1 MGHKLLMSLVL
12 VSVLGGVAGG
22 GYLYY
27 EGQQQP
33 LRYLTAAVERGSI
46 TTTVNATGI
55 VNAVTTVQV
64 GSQVSGI
71 IQKLLVDF
79 NSPVK
84 EGEIIAQLDPAPL
97 ATKVAQA
104 RANVAS
110 AMAAVQVAQATTVNA
125 KAAVETAQANAENA
139 RANIEKSKVALAD
152 ARRILDRNKEMTRRA
167 LIAKNDLDTAQAT
180 YDGTVAQLK
189 ASEAQLEAAVG
200 QLKSASAQQRL
211 AAAQE
216 MAAAAQVDQT
226 KAALQAAEL
235 DLEHTTIRAPVNGI
249 VVSRSVD
256 VGQTVAASLQA
267 PILFLIAQDLT
278 QMQVDTNVSEADIG
292 RIRVGQK
299 VTFAVDAYQNVSF
312 TGAVT
317 QVRNAPITVQNVV
330 TYDAVVQVAN
340 PDLRLKPGMTAN
352 VSFLVA
358 ERQDILKVPT
368 AALRFQPEGVAQE
381 TSSQDGKAPAPQRGG
396 GGSSGGG
403 RFQEMQQQLAKELS
417 LTPEQQARLSE
428 VFQKSGRQS
437 RAMREEES
445 EERRQAM
452 RREMQTQIRAQIR
465 EMLTPEQRQK
475 YEALLR
481 TREESQPQTRPGRVW
496 AVGANGTPE
505 PHQLTIGI
513 ANDTHTEV
521 VSGDLI
527 AGQQIITG
535 SLAAKSSKR
544 PAQPPGFGAGPRL

>member
-1 MGHKLLMSLVL
+1 MGRKLWMSLVL
-12 VSVLGGVAGG
+12 VLVLGGVAAG

-33 LRYLTAAVERGSI
+33 PRYLTAAVERGAI
-46 TTTVNATGI
+46 ATTVNATGV

-64 GSQVSGI
+64 GSQVSGT
-71 IQKLLVDF
+71 IQKLFVDF

-84 EGEIIAQLDPAPL
+84 EGEVIVQIDPAPL

-110 AMAAVQVAQATTVNA
+110 AMAAVQVAQAMTINA
-125 KAAVETAQANAENA
+125 KAAVETAQANAESA

-152 ARRILDRNKEMTRRA
+152 ARRILERNKEMTRRS
-167 LIAKNDLDTAQAT
+167 LIAQNDLDTAQTA
-180 YDGTVAQLK
+180 YDGAVAQLK
-189 ASEAQLEAAVG
+189 SSEAQLEAAAG
-200 QLKSASAQQRL
+200 QVKSASAQRRL
-211 AAAQE
+211 GEAQE
-216 MAAAAQVDQT
+216 LAAAAQVDQA

-267 PILFLIAQDLT
+267 PVLFLIAQDLT

-292 RIRVGQK
+292 RVRVGQR
-299 VTFAVDAYQNVSF
+299 VTFTVDAYQNITF
-312 TGAVT
+312 TGEVI

-358 ERQDILKVPT
+358 ERQDVIKIPT
-368 AALRFQPEGVAQE
+368 ATLRFQPEGAAPD

-396 GGSSGGG
+396 GSGGG
-403 RFQEMQQQLAKELS
+403 RFQEMQQQLTKELS
-417 LTPEQQARLSE
+417 LTPEQQTRLSE
-428 VFQKSGRQS
+428 VFQKVGRQF

-452 RREMQTQIRAQIR
+452 RREMQAHIRAQIR

-481 TREESQPQTRPGRVW
+481 AREEAQPQARPGRVW
-496 AVGANGTPE
+496 VVGANGTPE
-505 PHQLTIGI
+505 PHPLTIGI

-521 VSGDLI
+521 VAGELT
-527 AGQQIITG
+527 AGQQVITG
-535 SLAAKSSKR
+535 LLASKSSKR
-544 PAQPPGFGAGPRL
+544 PAPPPGFGAGPRL

>member
-12 VSVLGGVAGG
+12 MLVLGGAAGG

-33 LRYLTAAVERGSI
+33 PRYLTAAVERG
-46 TTTVNATGI
+46 TVATTVNATGV

-64 GSQVSGI
+64 GSQVSGT
-71 IQKLLVDF
+71 IQKLFVDF

-84 EGEIIAQLDPAPL
+84 EGDVIAQIDPAPL
-97 ATKVAQA
+97 STKVAQA

-110 AMAAVQVAQATTVNA
+110 ALAAVQVAQATTINA
-125 KAAVETAQANAENA
+125 KATVETAQANAESA

-152 ARRILDRNKEMTRRA
+152 ARRILERNKEMARKS
-167 LIAKNDLDTAQAT
+167 LIAQNDLDTAQMT
-180 YDGTVAQLK
+180 YDGAVAQLK
-189 ASEAQLEAAVG
+189 SSEAQLEAATG

-216 MAAAAQVDQT
+216 LAAAAQVDQT

-267 PILFLIAQDLT
+267 PVLFLIAQDLT

-292 RIRVGQK
+292 RVRVGQR
-299 VTFAVDAYQNVSF
+299 VTFTVDAYQNITF
-312 TGAVT
+312 TGEVT

-358 ERQDILKVPT
+358 ERQDVIKVPT
-368 AALRFQPEGVAQE
+368 AALRFQPEGAAPDTGSQGAQ
-381 TSSQDGKAPAPQRGG
+381 APAPQR

-403 RFQEMQQQLAKELS
+403 RFQEMQQQLTRELS
-417 LTPEQQARLSE
+417 LTPEQQSRLSE
-428 VFQKSGRQS
+428 VFQKVGRQS

-452 RREMQTQIRAQIR
+452 RREMQAQIR
-465 EMLTPEQRQK
+465 EMLTPDQRQK

-481 TREESQPQTRPGRVW
+481 ARDDTQPQTRPGRVW
-496 AVGANGTPE
+496 VLGANATPE
-505 PHQLTIGI
+505 PRPLTIGI
-513 ANDTHTEV
+513 TNDTHTEV
-521 VSGDLI
+521 VAGDLT
-527 AGQQIITG
+527 AGQQVITG
-535 SLAAKSSKR
+535 LLATKSSKR
-544 PAQPPGFGAGPRL
+544 PAPPPGFGAGPRL

>member
-1 MGHKLLMSLVL
+1 MSLVL
-12 VSVLGGVAGG
+12 VLVLGGAAGG

-33 LRYLTAAVERGSI
+33 PRYLTATVERGAVA
-46 TTTVNATGI
+46 TTVNATGV
-55 VNAVTTVQV
+55 VNAVTTVQI
-64 GSQVSGI
+64 GSQVSGT
-71 IQKLLVDF
+71 IQKLFADF

-84 EGEIIAQLDPAPL
+84 EGDVIAQIDPAPL
-97 ATKVAQA
+97 STKVAQA

-110 AMAAVQVAQATTVNA
+110 AMAAVQVAQATTINA
-125 KAAVETAQANAENA
+125 KAAVETAQANAESA
-139 RANIEKSKVALAD
+139 KANIEKAKVALAD
-152 ARRILDRNKEMTRRA
+152 ARRILDRNKEMTRKS
-167 LIAKNDLDTAQAT
+167 LIAQNDLDTAQTT
-180 YDGTVAQLK
+180 YDGAIAQLK
-189 ASEAQLEAAVG
+189 ASEAQLEAATG

-267 PILFLIAQDLT
+267 PVLFLIAQDLT

-292 RIRVGQK
+292 RVRVGQR
-299 VTFAVDAYQNVSF
+299 VTFTVDAYQNITF
-312 TGAVT
+312 TGEVT

-358 ERQDILKVPT
+358 ERQDVIKVPT
-368 AALRFQPEGVAQE
+368 AALRFQPEGAAPDTGSQGAQ
-381 TSSQDGKAPAPQRGG
+381 APAPQR

-403 RFQEMQQQLAKELS
+403 RFQEMQQQLTKELS
-417 LTPEQQARLSE
+417 LTPEQQTHLSE
-428 VFQKSGRQS
+428 VFQKTGRQF
-437 RAMREEES
+437 RAMREEEP

-452 RREMQTQIRAQIR
+452 RREMQAQIRAQIR

-481 TREESQPQTRPGRVW
+481 ARDETQPQTRPGRVW
-496 AVGANGTPE
+496 VLGANGTPE
-505 PHQLTIGI
+505 PRPLTIGI

-521 VSGDLI
+521 VAGELTT
-527 AGQQIITG
+527 GQQVITG
-535 SLAAKSSKR
+535 LVASKSSKR
-544 PAQPPGFGAGPRL
+544 PAPPPGFGAGPRL

>member
-1 MGHKLLMSLVL
+1 MGRKLLMSLLLVL
-12 VSVLGGVAGG
+12 VLGGVAAG

-33 LRYLTAAVERGSI
+33 PRYLTVAVERGAI

-64 GSQVSGI
+64 GTQVSGT

-84 EGEIIAQLDPAPL
+84 EGEVIAQIDPAPL

-110 AMAAVQVAQATTVNA
+110 AMAAVQVAQATTVNS
-125 KAAVETAQANAENA
+125 KAAVETAQANVESAK
-139 RANIEKSKVALAD
+139 ANIEKSKVALAD
-152 ARRILDRNKEMTRRA
+152 ARRILERNKEMAGKA
-167 LIAKNDLDTAQAT
+167 LIAQNDLDAAQTT
-180 YDGTVAQLK
+180 YDGALAQLK
-189 ASEAQLEAAVG
+189 VSEAQLEAAAG
-200 QLKSASAQQRL
+200 QLKSAIAQQRL

-216 MAAAAQVDQT
+216 VAAAAQVDQA

-267 PILFLIAQDLT
+267 PVLFLIAQDLT

-292 RIRVGQK
+292 RVQVGQ
-299 VTFAVDAYQNVSF
+299 TANFTVDAYQNTTF
-312 TGAVT
+312 TGRVT

-330 TYDAVVQVAN
+330 TYDAVVHVAN
-340 PDLRLKPGMTAN
+340 PDLKLKPGMTAN

-358 ERQDILKVPT
+358 DRQDVIKIPT
-368 AALRFQPEGVAQE
+368 AALRFQPEGVAQD
-381 TSSQDGKAPAPQRGG
+381 TGSRDSQAPQRERG
-396 GGSSGGG
+396 GGSGAS
-403 RFQEMQQQLAKELS
+403 RTKEMQQLLTQELA
-417 LTPEQQARLSE
+417 LTPEQQTRLSE
-428 VFQKSGRQS
+428 VFQKTGQQF

-452 RREMQTQIRAQIR
+452 RRDMQTQTRAQIR
-465 EMLTPEQRQK
+465 TLLTPEQRQK
-475 YEALLR
+475 YEELMKA
-481 TREESQPQTRPGRVW
+481 REEAQTQARPGRVW
-496 AVGANGTPE
+496 IVGANGTPE
-505 PHQLTIGI
+505 PRPLTIGI
-513 ANDTHTEV
+513 ANDTQTEV
-521 VSGDLI
+521 VAGDLP
-527 AGQQIITG
+527 AGQQVITG
-535 SLAAKSSKR
+535 LLTSSKSSKR
-544 PAQPPGFGAGPRL
+544 TAPPGFGAGPRL

>member
-12 VSVLGGVAGG
+12 VLVLGGAAGG

-33 LRYLTAAVERGSI
+33 PRYLTAGVERGAI

-64 GSQVSGI
+64 GSQVSGT
-71 IQKLLVDF
+71 IQKLFVDF

-84 EGEIIAQLDPAPL
+84 EGEVIAQIDPAPL

-110 AMAAVQVAQATTVNA
+110 AVAAVQVAQATTVNS
-125 KAAVETAQANAENA
+125 KAAVETAHANVESA
-139 RANIEKSKVALAD
+139 RATVEKSQVALAD
-152 ARRILDRNKEMTRRA
+152 ARRILDRTKAMVRKSLLA
-167 LIAKNDLDTAQAT
+167 QNDLDTAQAT
-180 YDGTVAQLK
+180 YDGAAAQLK
-189 ASEAQLEAAVG
+189 ASDAQLEATAG

-211 AAAQE
+211 AEAQE
-216 MAAAAQVDQT
+216 IAAAAQVDQA

-267 PILFLIAQDLT
+267 PVLFLIAQDLT

-292 RIRVGQK
+292 RVRVGQR
-299 VTFAVDAYQNVSF
+299 VTFAVDAYQNITF
-312 TGAVT
+312 TGEVT

-358 ERQDILKVPT
+358 ERQDVIKVPT
-368 AALRFQPEGVAQE
+368 AALRFQPEGVAQD
-381 TSSQDGKAPAPQRGG
+381 TSSQDSKAPAPQRGG
-396 GGSSGGG
+396 GGGG
-403 RFQEMQQQLAKELS
+403 RFQEMQQQLTKELS
-417 LTPEQQARLSE
+417 LTPEQQTRLSE
-428 VFQKSGRQS
+428 VFQKIGRQS
-437 RAMREEES
+437 RTMREEES

-452 RREMQTQIRAQIR
+452 RREMQAQIRAQIR

-475 YEALLR
+475 YETLLR
-481 TREESQPQTRPGRVW
+481 ARDETQPQTRPGRVW
-496 AVGANGTPE
+496 VLGANGTPDLRT
-505 PHQLTIGI
+505 LTVGI

-521 VSGDLI
+521 IAGDLT
-527 AGQQIITG
+527 AGQPVITG
-535 SLAAKSSKR
+535 SLTSKSSKR
-544 PAQPPGFGAGPRL
+544 PAPPPGFGAGPRL

>member
-1 MGHKLLMSLVL
+1 MWHKLWMSLVL
-12 VSVLGGVAGG
+12 VLVLGGVAAG

-33 LRYLTAAVERGSI
+33 PRYLTAAVERGVI
-46 TTTVNATGI
+46 ATTVNATGV

-64 GSQVSGI
+64 GSQVSGT
-71 IQKLLVDF
+71 IQKLFVDF

-84 EGEIIAQLDPAPL
+84 EGDVIAQIDPAL
-97 ATKVAQA
+97 LSTKVAQA

-152 ARRILDRNKEMTRRA
+152 ARRILDRNKEMARKS
-167 LIAKNDLDTAQAT
+167 LIAQNDLDTAQTA
-180 YDGTVAQLK
+180 YDGAVAQLK
-189 ASEAQLEAAVG
+189 ASEAQLEAATG
-200 QLKSASAQQRL
+200 QLKSAGAQQRL

-216 MAAAAQVDQT
+216 LAAAAQVDQT

-267 PILFLIAQDLT
+267 PVLFLIAQDLT

-292 RIRVGQK
+292 RVRVGQR
-299 VTFAVDAYQNVSF
+299 VTFAVDAYQNISF
-312 TGAVT
+312 TGEVK

-358 ERQDILKVPT
+358 ERQDVIKVPT
-368 AALRFQPEGVAQE
+368 AALRFQPEGVAQN
-381 TSSQDGKAPAPQRGG
+381 TSTQDDKAPMSQRGG
-396 GGSSGGG
+396 GSGGG
-403 RFQEMQQQLAKELS
+403 RSQEMQQRLTKELS
-417 LTPEQQARLSE
+417 LTPEQQTRLSE
-428 VFQKSGRQS
+428 VFQKAGRQL

-445 EERRQAM
+445 EERRQAG
-452 RREMQTQIRAQIR
+452 RRETQAQTRAQIR

-475 YEALLR
+475 YETLLR
-481 TREESQPQTRPGRVW
+481 ARDEEQPQIRPGRAWV
-496 AVGANGTPE
+496 VGANGAPE
-505 PHQLTIGI
+505 PRTLTLGI

-521 VSGDLI
+521 VTGELT
-527 AGQQIITG
+527 AGQQVITG
-535 SLAAKSSKR
+535 LLVSKSSKR
-544 PAQPPGFGAGPRL
+544 PAPPPGFGAGPRL

>member
-1 MGHKLLMSLVL
+1 MGHKLWMSLVL
-12 VSVLGGVAGG
+12 VLVLGGGAAG

-33 LRYLTAAVERGSI
+33 PRYLMAAVERGAI
-46 TTTVNATGI
+46 TTTVNATGV

-64 GSQVSGI
+64 GSQVSGT
-71 IQKLLVDF
+71 IQKLFADF

-84 EGEIIAQLDPAPL
+84 EGDVIAQIDPAPL
-97 ATKVAQA
+97 STKVAQA

-110 AMAAVQVAQATTVNA
+110 AMAAVQVAQATTINA
-125 KAAVETAQANAENA
+125 KAAVETAQANAESA

-152 ARRILDRNKEMTRRA
+152 ARRILDRNKEMTRKS
-167 LIAKNDLDTAQAT
+167 LIAQNDLDTAQMT
-180 YDGTVAQLK
+180 YDGAVAQLK
-189 ASEAQLEAAVG
+189 SSEAQLEAATG

-216 MAAAAQVDQT
+216 LAAAAQVDQT

-235 DLEHTTIRAPVNGI
+235 DLGHTTIRAPVNGI

-292 RIRVGQK
+292 RVRVGQK
-299 VTFAVDAYQNVSF
+299 VTFTVDAYQNITF
-312 TGAVT
+312 TGEVT

-358 ERQDILKVPT
+358 ERQDVIKVPT
-368 AALRFQPEGVAQE
+368 AALRFQPEGAVPDTGSQGGQ
-381 TSSQDGKAPAPQRGG
+381 TSAPQRG
-396 GGSSGGG
+396 SGGG
-403 RFQEMQQQLAKELS
+403 RFQEMQQQLIKELS
-417 LTPEQQARLSE
+417 LTPEQQTHLSE
-428 VFQKSGRQS
+428 IFQKTGRQF

-452 RREMQTQIRAQIR
+452 RREVQAHIRAQIR

-475 YEALLR
+475 YEALLK
-481 TREESQPQTRPGRVW
+481 TRDDTQPQTRPGRVW
-496 AVGANGTPE
+496 VLGVNSTPE
-505 PHQLTIGI
+505 PRPLTIGI

-521 VSGDLI
+521 VAGELT
-527 AGQQIITG
+527 AGQQVITG
-535 SLAAKSSKR
+535 LLASKASKR
-544 PAQPPGFGAGPRL
+544 PAPPPGFGPGPRL

>member
-1 MGHKLLMSLVL
+1 MGHTLLMGLTLLAV
-12 VSVLGGVAGG
+12 VGGAEGG

-27 EGQQQP
+27 EGQQHP
-33 LRYLTAAVERGSI
+33 PRYLTAAVERGAI

-64 GSQVSGI
+64 GTQVSGV

-84 EGEIIAQLDPAPL
+84 EGEVIAQIDPAPL

-110 AMAAVQVAQATTVNA
+110 AMAAVQVGQATTVNA
-125 KAAVETAQANAENA
+125 KAAVETAQANAESA
-139 RANIEKSKVALAD
+139 RANVEKSKVALAD
-152 ARRILDRNKEMTRRA
+152 ARRILERNKEMARKS
-167 LIAKNDLDTAQAT
+167 LIAQNELDTAQAT
-180 YDGTVAQLK
+180 YDGAVAQLK
-189 ASEAQLEAAVG
+189 ASEAQLEAAAG

-216 MAAAAQVDQT
+216 LAAAAQVDQA
-226 KAALQAAEL
+226 KAALQAADL

-267 PILFLIAQDLT
+267 PVLFLIAQDLT

-292 RIRVGQK
+292 RVQVGQR
-299 VTFAVDAYQNVSF
+299 VTFTVDAYQNITF
-312 TGAVT
+312 TGEVT

-340 PDLRLKPGMTAN
+340 PDLQLKPGMTAN
-352 VSFLVA
+352 ISFLIA
-358 ERQDILKVPT
+358 ERKDVVRVPT
-368 AALRFQPEGVAQE
+368 AALRFQPDGAAQE
-381 TSSQDGKAPAPQRGG
+381 TSSQDSQAPQRGAG
-396 GGSSGGG
+396 GGANRS
-403 RFQEMQQQLAKELS
+403 REMQQQLIKELS
-417 LTPEQQARLSE
+417 LTPEQQTRLSE
-428 VFQKSGRQS
+428 VFQKIGQQF
-437 RAMREEES
+437 RALREEES

-452 RREMQTQIRAQIR
+452 RRDMQAQIRAQIR
-465 EMLTPEQRQK
+465 EFLTPEQRQK
-475 YEALLR
+475 YEALMK
-481 TREESQPQTRPGRVW
+481 TREEAQTQQRPGRVW
-496 AVGANGTPE
+496 VLGANGAPE
-505 PHQLTIGI
+505 PRALILGI

-521 VSGDLI
+521 VSGDLT
-527 AGQQIITG
+527 AGQQVITG
-535 SLAAKSSKR
+535 LVASKAPKR
-544 PAQPPGFGAGPRL
+544 TAPPGFGCGPRL

>member
-12 VSVLGGVAGG
+12 VLVLGGAAGG

-33 LRYLTAAVERGSI
+33 PRYMTAAVERGAI
-46 TTTVNATGI
+46 ATTVNATGV

-64 GSQVSGI
+64 GSQVSGT
-71 IQKLLVDF
+71 IQKLFVDF
-79 NSPVK
+79 NSPVQ
-84 EGEIIAQLDPAPL
+84 EGEVITQIDPAPL
-97 ATKVAQA
+97 ATKVAQG

-110 AMAAVQVAQATTVNA
+110 AMAAVQVAQATTINA
-125 KAAVETAQANAENA
+125 KATVETAQANAESA
-139 RANIEKSKVALAD
+139 RANIDKSKVALAD
-152 ARRILDRNKEMTRRA
+152 ARRILERNKEMARKS
-167 LIAKNDLDTAQAT
+167 LIAQNDLDTAQMT
-180 YDGTVAQLK
+180 YDGAVAQLK

-216 MAAAAQVDQT
+216 LAAAAQVDQA

-267 PILFLIAQDLT
+267 PVLFLIAQDLT

-292 RIRVGQK
+292 RVQVGQR
-299 VTFAVDAYQNVSF
+299 VTFTVDAYQNITF

-358 ERQDILKVPT
+358 ERQDVIKVPT
-368 AALRFQPEGVAQE
+368 AALRFQPEGAAPD
-381 TSSQDGKAPAPQRGG
+381 TGSQGGQASAPQRGG
-396 GGSSGGG
+396 GSGGG
-403 RFQEMQQQLAKELS
+403 RFQEIQQQLTKELS
-417 LTPEQQARLSE
+417 LTPEQQTRLSE
-428 VFQKSGRQS
+428 VFQKTGRQF

-452 RREMQTQIRAQIR
+452 RREMQVQIRVQIR

-481 TREESQPQTRPGRVW
+481 ARDDMQPQTRPGRVW
-496 AVGANGTPE
+496 VLGANGTPE
-505 PHQLTIGI
+505 PHPLTIGI

-521 VSGDLI
+521 VAGDLT
-527 AGQQIITG
+527 AGQQVITG
-535 SLAAKSSKR
+535 LLASKASKR
-544 PAQPPGFGAGPRL
+544 PAPPPGFGAGPRL

>member
-12 VSVLGGVAGG
+12 VLVLGGAAGG

-33 LRYLTAAVERGSI
+33 PRYLTAAIERGAI
-46 TTTVNATGI
+46 ATTVNATGV

-64 GSQVSGI
+64 GSQVSGT
-71 IQKLLVDF
+71 IQKLFVDF

-84 EGEIIAQLDPAPL
+84 EGEVIAQIDPAPL
-97 ATKVAQA
+97 ATKVAQG

-110 AMAAVQVAQATTVNA
+110 AMAAVQVAQATTINA
-125 KAAVETAQANAENA
+125 KAAVETAQANAESA
-139 RANIEKSKVALAD
+139 RANVEKAKVTLAD
-152 ARRILDRNKEMTRRA
+152 ARRILDRNKEMARKS
-167 LIAKNDLDTAQAT
+167 LIAQNDLDTAQMT
-180 YDGTVAQLK
+180 YDGAIAQLK
-189 ASEAQLEAAVG
+189 ASEAQLEAAAG

-216 MAAAAQVDQT
+216 LAAAAQVDQT

-267 PILFLIAQDLT
+267 PVLFLIAQDLT

-292 RIRVGQK
+292 HVRVGQR
-299 VTFAVDAYQNVSF
+299 VTFTVDAYQNITF
-312 TGAVT
+312 TGEVT

-358 ERQDILKVPT
+358 ERQDVIKVPT
-368 AALRFQPEGVAQE
+368 AALRFQPEGAAPD
-381 TSSQDGKAPAPQRGG
+381 TGSQGGQASAPQRGG
-396 GGSSGGG
+396 GSGGG
-403 RFQEMQQQLAKELS
+403 RFQEMQQQLTKELS
-417 LTPEQQARLSE
+417 LTPEQQTRLSE
-428 VFQKSGRQS
+428 AFQKAGRQF

-452 RREMQTQIRAQIR
+452 RREMQAQIRAQIR

-481 TREESQPQTRPGRVW
+481 ARDDTQPQTRPGRVW
-496 AVGANGTPE
+496 VLGANGTPE
-505 PHQLTIGI
+505 PRPLTIGI

-521 VSGDLI
+521 VAGDLT
-527 AGQQIITG
+527 AGQQVVTG
-535 SLAAKSSKR
+535 LASKASKR
-544 PAQPPGFGAGPRL
+544 PAPPPGFGAGPRL

>member
-1 MGHKLLMSLVL
+1 MGHKLWMSLVL
-12 VSVLGGVAGG
+12 VLVLGGGAAG

-33 LRYLTAAVERGSI
+33 PRYLMAAVERGAI
-46 TTTVNATGI
+46 TTTVNATGV

-64 GSQVSGI
+64 GSQVSGT
-71 IQKLLVDF
+71 IQKLFADF

-84 EGEIIAQLDPAPL
+84 EGDVIAQIDPAPL
-97 ATKVAQA
+97 STKVAQA

-110 AMAAVQVAQATTVNA
+110 AMAAVQVAQATTINA
-125 KAAVETAQANAENA
+125 KAAVETAQANAESA

-152 ARRILDRNKEMTRRA
+152 ARRILDRNKEMTRKS
-167 LIAKNDLDTAQAT
+167 LIAQNDLDTAQMT
-180 YDGTVAQLK
+180 YDGAVAQLK
-189 ASEAQLEAAVG
+189 SSEAQLEAATG

-216 MAAAAQVDQT
+216 LAAAAQVDQT

-235 DLEHTTIRAPVNGI
+235 DLGHTTIRAPVNGI

-292 RIRVGQK
+292 RVRVGQR
-299 VTFAVDAYQNVSF
+299 VTFAVDAYQNMSF
-312 TGAVT
+312 TGTVT

-358 ERQDILKVPT
+358 ERQDVIKVPT
-368 AALRFQPEGVAQE
+368 AALRFQPEGAVPDTGSQGGQ
-381 TSSQDGKAPAPQRGG
+381 TSAPQRG
-396 GGSSGGG
+396 SGGG
-403 RFQEMQQQLAKELS
+403 RFQEMQQQLIKELS
-417 LTPEQQARLSE
+417 LTPEQQTHLSE
-428 VFQKSGRQS
+428 IFQKTGRQF

-452 RREMQTQIRAQIR
+452 RREVQAHIRAQIR

-475 YEALLR
+475 YEALLKAR
-481 TREESQPQTRPGRVW
+481 DDTQPQTRPGRIWVLG
-496 AVGANGTPE
+496 VNGTPE
-505 PHQLTIGI
+505 PRPLTIGI

-521 VSGDLI
+521 VAGELT
-527 AGQQIITG
+527 AGQQVITG
-535 SLAAKSSKR
+535 LLASKASKR
-544 PAQPPGFGAGPRL
+544 PAPPPGFGPGPRL

>member
-12 VSVLGGVAGG
+12 VLVLGGAAGG

-33 LRYLTAAVERGSI
+33 PRYLTAAVERGAI
-46 TTTVNATGI
+46 ATTVNATGV

-64 GSQVSGI
+64 GSQVSGT
-71 IQKLLVDF
+71 IQKLFADF

-84 EGEIIAQLDPAPL
+84 EGDVIAQIDPAPL
-97 ATKVAQA
+97 ATKVAQG

-110 AMAAVQVAQATTVNA
+110 MIAAVQVAQATTVNA
-125 KAAVETAQANAENA
+125 KAAVETAQANAESA

-152 ARRILDRNKEMTRRA
+152 ARRILERNKEMARKS
-167 LIAKNDLDTAQAT
+167 LIAQNDLDTAQMT
-180 YDGTVAQLK
+180 YDGAVAQLK
-189 ASEAQLEAAVG
+189 ASEAQLEAAAG

-216 MAAAAQVDQT
+216 LAAAAQVDQA

-267 PILFLIAQDLT
+267 PVLFLIAQDLT

-292 RIRVGQK
+292 RVRVGQR
-299 VTFAVDAYQNVSF
+299 VTFTVDAYANITF
-312 TGAVT
+312 TGEVI

-358 ERQDILKVPT
+358 ERQDVIKVPT
-368 AALRFQPEGVAQE
+368 AALRFQPEGAAPD
-381 TSSQDGKAPAPQRGG
+381 SGAQDGKAPAPQRGG
-396 GGSSGGG
+396 GG
-403 RFQEMQQQLAKELS
+403 RFQEMQQQLTKELS
-417 LTPEQQARLSE
+417 LTPEQQTRLSE
-428 VFQKSGRQS
+428 VFQKTGRQF
-437 RAMREEES
+437 RTMREEES

-452 RREMQTQIRAQIR
+452 RREIQVQIRAQIR

-481 TREESQPQTRPGRVW
+481 AREESQPQARPGRVW
-496 AVGANGTPE
+496 V
-505 PHQLTIGI
+505 
-513 ANDTHTEV
+513 
-521 VSGDLI
+521 
-527 AGQQIITG
+527 
-535 SLAAKSSKR
+535 
-544 PAQPPGFGAGPRL
+544 

>member
-1 MGHKLLMSLVL
+1 MGHKLLLSLVL
-12 VSVLGGVAGG
+12 VLVLGGAAGG

-33 LRYLTAAVERGSI
+33 PRYLTAAVERGAI
-46 TTTVNATGI
+46 ATTVNATGV

-64 GSQVSGI
+64 GSQVSGT
-71 IQKLLVDF
+71 IQKLFVDF

-84 EGEIIAQLDPAPL
+84 EGEVIAQIDPAPL
-97 ATKVAQA
+97 STKVAQG

-110 AMAAVQVAQATTVNA
+110 TLAAVQIAQATTINA
-125 KAAVETAQANAENA
+125 KAAVETAQANAESA
-139 RANIEKSKVALAD
+139 RANIDKSKVALAD
-152 ARRILDRNKEMTRRA
+152 ARRILERNKEMARKS
-167 LIAKNDLDTAQAT
+167 LIAQNDLDTAQMT
-180 YDGTVAQLK
+180 YDGAVAQLK
-189 ASEAQLEAAVG
+189 ASEAQLEAATG

-216 MAAAAQVDQT
+216 LAAAAQVDQA

-267 PILFLIAQDLT
+267 PVLFLIAQDLT

-292 RIRVGQK
+292 RVRVGQR
-299 VTFAVDAYQNVSF
+299 VTFTVDAYQNITF
-312 TGAVT
+312 TGEVT

-358 ERQDILKVPT
+358 ERQDVIKVPT
-368 AALRFQPEGVAQE
+368 AALRFQPEGAAPD
-381 TSSQDGKAPAPQRGG
+381 TGSQGSQAAAPQRSGG
-396 GGSSGGG
+396 SGGG
-403 RFQEMQQQLAKELS
+403 RFQEMQQQLTKELS
-417 LTPEQQARLSE
+417 LTPEQQTRLSE
-428 VFQKSGRQS
+428 VFQKTGRQF

-452 RREMQTQIRAQIR
+452 RREMQVQIRAQIR

-481 TREESQPQTRPGRVW
+481 ARDDTQPQTRPGRVW
-496 AVGANGTPE
+496 VLGANGTPE
-505 PHQLTIGI
+505 PRPLTIGI

-521 VSGDLI
+521 VAGDLT

-535 SLAAKSSKR
+535 LLASKASKR
-544 PAQPPGFGAGPRL
+544 PAPPPGFGAGPRL

>member
-1 MGHKLLMSLVL
+1 MGHKLWMSLVL
-12 VSVLGGVAGG
+12 VLVLGGAAGG

-33 LRYLTAAVERGSI
+33 PRYLTAAVERGAI
-46 TTTVNATGI
+46 TTTVNATGV

-64 GSQVSGI
+64 GSQVSGT
-71 IQKLLVDF
+71 IQKLFVDF

-84 EGEIIAQLDPAPL
+84 EGDIIAQIDPAL
-97 ATKVAQA
+97 LSTKVAQA

-110 AMAAVQVAQATTVNA
+110 ALAAVQVAQATTINA
-125 KAAVETAQANAENA
+125 KAAVETAQANAESA
-139 RANIEKSKVALAD
+139 RATIEKSKVALAD
-152 ARRILDRNKEMTRRA
+152 ARRILERNKEMTRKS
-167 LIAKNDLDTAQAT
+167 LIAQNDLDTAQAA
-180 YDGTVAQLK
+180 YDGAVAQLK
-189 ASEAQLEAAVG
+189 ASEAQLEAATG

-216 MAAAAQVDQT
+216 LAAAAQVDQT

-292 RIRVGQK
+292 RVRVGQR
-299 VTFAVDAYQNVSF
+299 VTFTVDAYQNITF
-312 TGAVT
+312 TGEVM

-358 ERQDILKVPT
+358 ERQDVIKVPT
-368 AALRFQPEGVAQE
+368 AALRFQPEGVAQDI
-381 TSSQDGKAPAPQRGG
+381 SSQSGQTPAPQRGG
-396 GGSSGGG
+396 GGGGG
-403 RFQEMQQQLAKELS
+403 RFQEMQQQLTKELS
-417 LTPEQQARLSE
+417 LTPEQQTRLSE
-428 VFQKSGRQS
+428 VFQKIGRQS

-452 RREMQTQIRAQIR
+452 RREMQAHIRAQIR
-465 EMLTPEQRQK
+465 EILTPEQRQK

-481 TREESQPQTRPGRVW
+481 ARDDAQPQTRPGRVW
-496 AVGANGTPE
+496 VLGANGTPE
-505 PHQLTIGI
+505 PRPLTIGI

-521 VSGDLI
+521 VAGDVT

-535 SLAAKSSKR
+535 LLTSKSSKR
-544 PAQPPGFGAGPRL
+544 PAPPPGFGAGPRL

>member
-1 MGHKLLMSLVL
+1 MSLVL
-12 VSVLGGVAGG
+12 VLVLGGVAAG

-33 LRYLTAAVERGSI
+33 PRYLMATVERGAI
-46 TTTVNATGI
+46 ATTVNATGV

-64 GSQVSGI
+64 GSQVSGT
-71 IQKLLVDF
+71 IQKLFVDF

-84 EGEIIAQLDPAPL
+84 EGDIIAQIDPAL
-97 ATKVAQA
+97 LSTKVAQA

-110 AMAAVQVAQATTVNA
+110 ALAAVQVAQATTINA
-125 KAAVETAQANAENA
+125 KAAVETAQANAESA
-139 RANIEKSKVALAD
+139 RANIEKSKVTLAD
-152 ARRILDRNKEMTRRA
+152 ARRILERNKEMTRKS
-167 LIAKNDLDTAQAT
+167 LIAQNDLDTAQMT
-180 YDGTVAQLK
+180 YDGAVAQLK
-189 ASEAQLEAAVG
+189 ASEAQLEATTG

-216 MAAAAQVDQT
+216 LAAAAQVDQT

-249 VVSRSVD
+249 VVSRNVD

-292 RIRVGQK
+292 RVRIGQR
-299 VTFAVDAYQNVSF
+299 VTFTVDAYQNITF
-312 TGAVT
+312 TGEVR

-358 ERQDILKVPT
+358 ERQDVIKVPT
-368 AALRFQPEGVAQE
+368 AALRFQPEGVVQDI
-381 TSSQDGKAPAPQRGG
+381 SSQSAQTPAPQRGG
-396 GGSSGGG
+396 GSGGG
-403 RFQEMQQQLAKELS
+403 RFQAMQQQLTKELS
-417 LTPEQQARLSE
+417 LTPEQQTRLSE
-428 VFQKSGRQS
+428 VFQKAGRQL

-445 EERRQAM
+445 EERRQAV
-452 RREMQTQIRAQIR
+452 RRETQAQTRAQIR

-481 TREESQPQTRPGRVW
+481 ARDEEQPQARPGRIWV
-496 AVGANGTPE
+496 VGANGTPE
-505 PHQLTIGI
+505 PRSLTIGI

-521 VSGDLI
+521 VAGELT
-527 AGQQIITG
+527 AGQQVITG
-535 SLAAKSSKR
+535 LLASKSSKR
-544 PAQPPGFGAGPRL
+544 PAPPPGFGAGPRL

>member
-12 VSVLGGVAGG
+12 VLVLGGAAGG

-33 LRYLTAAVERGSI
+33 PRYLTAAVERGAI
-46 TTTVNATGI
+46 ATTVNATGV

-64 GSQVSGI
+64 GSQVSGT
-71 IQKLLVDF
+71 IQKLFVDF
-79 NSPVK
+79 NSPVQ
-84 EGEIIAQLDPAPL
+84 EGEVIAQIDPAPL
-97 ATKVAQA
+97 ATKVAQG

-110 AMAAVQVAQATTVNA
+110 AMAAVQVAQATTINA
-125 KAAVETAQANAENA
+125 KAAVETAQANAEST
-139 RANIEKSKVALAD
+139 RANIDKSKVALAD
-152 ARRILDRNKEMTRRA
+152 ARRILDRNKEMARKS
-167 LIAKNDLDTAQAT
+167 LIAQNDLDTAQVA
-180 YDGTVAQLK
+180 YDGAVAQLK
-189 ASEAQLEAAVG
+189 ASEAQLEAATG

-216 MAAAAQVDQT
+216 LAAAAQVDQA
-226 KAALQAAEL
+226 KAVLQAAEL

-267 PILFLIAQDLT
+267 PVLFLIAQDLT

-292 RIRVGQK
+292 RVRVGQR
-299 VTFAVDAYQNVSF
+299 VTFTVDAYPNITF
-312 TGAVT
+312 TGEVT

-358 ERQDILKVPT
+358 ERQDIIKVPT
-368 AALRFQPEGVAQE
+368 AALRFQPEGAAPD
-381 TSSQDGKAPAPQRGG
+381 TGSQGGQAAAPQRGG
-396 GGSSGGG
+396 GSGGG
-403 RFQEMQQQLAKELS
+403 RFQEMQQQLTKELS
-417 LTPEQQARLSE
+417 LTPEQQTRLSE
-428 VFQKSGRQS
+428 VFQKTGRQF

-452 RREMQTQIRAQIR
+452 RREMQAQIRTQIR

-481 TREESQPQTRPGRVW
+481 ARDDTQPQTRPGRVW
-496 AVGANGTPE
+496 VLGANGTPE
-505 PHQLTIGI
+505 PHPLTIGI

-521 VSGDLI
+521 VAGDLTT
-527 AGQQIITG
+527 GQQVITG
-535 SLAAKSSKR
+535 LLASKASKR
-544 PAQPPGFGAGPRL
+544 PAPPPGFGAGPRL